1 MQKFLLFL
9 GALLTTCATQANPIN
24 IYYTVGVGPSFG
36 LIPTTIATLE
46 HANATQSKYKFTI
59 DFKPGANGLLA
70 VKAIDKDPV
79 NRIVGVGP
87 HFLRHVENKTVSMND
102 YVPVEFTGY
111 DMCTGV
117 VANIG
122 DTKLGID
129 SLEGLR
135 GKTITVGT
143 LSPASPAFSTAVELS
158 KRYGFVPKF
167 VAFESDNAGFQAL
180 VNNHGINFAFINP
193 ERYLQ
198 HLPENPKLQ
207 LLAVHCPK
215 RLESMPH
222 VKTLA
227 EQNIHVPTVF
237 NMMLAK
243 SNMPAQQR
251 KEIGKILADSRD
263 AIDLWTKMPHLSRPT
278 GPDWHYTRLYE
289 QQSFMAKVATI
300 GKQATQ

>member
-1 MQKFLLFL
+1 MKKILLFVA
-9 GALLTTCATQANPIN
+9 ALVCSIAIKANPIN

-46 HANATQSKYKFTI
+46 HANASQSKYKFTI

-70 VKAIDKDPV
+70 VRAIDKDPV
-79 NRIVGVGP
+79 NRIVGIGP
-87 HFLRHVENKTVSMND
+87 HFLRHVENKTISMDD
-102 YVPVEFTGY
+102 YVPVELTGY

-117 VANIG
+117 VTNIG
-122 DTKLGID
+122 DTKSGID
-129 SLEGLR
+129 SLEAFR

-180 VNNHGINFAFINP
+180 VSNHGINFAFINP
-193 ERYLQ
+193 NLYLQ
-198 HLPENPKLQ
+198 YLPENPKLQ
-207 LLAVHCPK
+207 LLAMHCPQ
-215 RLESMPH
+215 RLKSMPH

-243 SNMPAQQR
+243 SNMPSQQR

-263 AIDLWTKMPHLSRPT
+263 AIGLWDKMPHLSRPT

-289 QQSFMAKVATI
+289 QQSFMTKLALN
-300 GKQATQ
+300 GKQ